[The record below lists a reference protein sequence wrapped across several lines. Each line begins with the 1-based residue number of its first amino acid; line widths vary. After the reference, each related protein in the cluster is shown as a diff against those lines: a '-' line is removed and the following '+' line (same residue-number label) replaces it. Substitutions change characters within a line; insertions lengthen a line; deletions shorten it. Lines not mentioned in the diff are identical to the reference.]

1 MNVEEARAEFI
12 LTMEDACIESCDHDS
27 KDGWEHNITIAA
39 DAYGAARE
47 LKGHVDACGAYQ
59 PVHPNAPES
68 GPACGDG
75 WLCDGGKAIEEAT

>member
-1 MNVEEARAEFI
+1 MNIEVEAALQDLYEVLEWSEPTHPENAQEAVEKKAV
-12 LTMEDACIESCDHDS
+12 M
-27 KDGWEHNITIAA
+27 
-39 DAYGAARE
+39 AYGDARE

-75 WLCDGGKAIEEAT
+75 WLCDAAKGIEARR